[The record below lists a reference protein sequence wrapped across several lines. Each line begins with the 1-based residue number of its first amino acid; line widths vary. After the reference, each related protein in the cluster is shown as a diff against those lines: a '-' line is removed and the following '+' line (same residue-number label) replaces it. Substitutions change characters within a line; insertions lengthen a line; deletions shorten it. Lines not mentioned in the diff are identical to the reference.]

1 MARKKND
8 FYTRVIAPAG
18 EEKRLANAKIT
29 PTQRKKLKADA
40 LAYIAFRGG
49 TLEEPKGTVAG
60 KLATA
65 LGRKHVN
72 WVKIEA
78 ILGRVCGDH
87 RG

>member
-18 EEKRLANAKIT
+18 AAKAAANAKIT
-29 PTQRKKLKADA
+29 PAQRKKLEADA

-49 TLEEPKGTVAG
+49 TLEKPYGKVAG

-72 WVKIEA
+72 WEKIET
-78 ILGRVCGDH
+78 ILGRVSGDH